1 MQKNHRHIALALLLC
16 LAIAGYQYVERE
28 RQARQARTAQEQ
40 LETLEQ
46 TAHLLREQLAAS
58 SQQMERYQA
67 LQASLRD
74 LLRAQGHTPGKDYSD
89 EAMLARLHRLFQDKT
104 QEVGALTRENAQTE
118 DKLEQLE
125 RTLEQINKLR
135 LQEQQ
140 RQDSLHRLLQ
150 TSRGRQDSLQNALAE
165 ALHHLQ
171 NTRVDT
177 LSFLSPKG
185 VEVSFLG
192 RLAYGEPSGFGIG
205 FYKERGYYIGHWQGN
220 KRHGKGRHVHLNGDI
235 YEGEFVEDVRQGYG
249 KYTFAS
255 GETYEGEWQNDLM
268 HGKGRITFKN
278 GSAKSGTWV
287 EGKMKENN

>member
-1 MQKNHRHIALALLLC
+1 MRKSHRYIALALLLC
-16 LAIAGYQYVERE
+16 LFVAGYQYVSRE
-28 RQARQARTAQEQ
+28 KQTRQVRAAQEQ
-40 LETLEQ
+40 LEALEQ
-46 TAHLLREQLAAS
+46 TTHLLREQLAAS

-67 LQASLRD
+67 LQTALRD
-74 LLRAQGHTPGKDYSD
+74 FLRAQGCAPGKDYSD
-89 EAMLARLHRLFQDKT
+89 EALLARLHRLLQDKT
-104 QEVGALTRENAQTE
+104 QAIGALTHEQAQTE

-125 RTLEQINKLR
+125 RTLEQANRLH
-135 LQEQQ
+135 LQEHQK
-140 RQDSLHRLLQ
+140 QDSLHRLLQ
-150 TSRGRQDSLQNALAE
+150 ASRGRQDSLQNALAE
-165 ALHHLQ
+165 ALQHLQ

>member
-1 MQKNHRHIALALLLC
+1 MQRNHRYIALALLLC
-16 LAIAGYQYVERE
+16 LSIMGYQYVEGE
-28 RQARQARTAQEQ
+28 KQARQARTVQGQ

-46 TAHLLREQLAAS
+46 TANLLQEQLAAS

-74 LLRAQGHTPGKDYSD
+74 LLRAQGYPSGKDYSD
-89 EAMLARLHRLFQDKT
+89 EAMLARLRRLFQDKT
-104 QEVGALTRENAQTE
+104 QEIGALTRENAQAE

-125 RTLEQINKLR
+125 RTLEQFNRLR
-135 LQEQQ
+135 LQEHR
-140 RQDSLHRLLQ
+140 RQDSLHHLLQ
-150 TSRGRQDSLQNALAE
+150 ASRGRQDSLQNALAE
-165 ALHHLQ
+165 ALQHLQ

-185 VEVSFLG
+185 VEVSFMG

-278 GSAKSGTWV
+278 GSAKNGTWV